1 MFNPH
6 EQKELCPPGGLP
18 VAVAKV
24 SLHKKKVRTRRSADH
39 ATQVE
44 ISVVTTTAMRSATAM

>member
-6 EQKELCPPGGLP
+6 EQKELCAPDGLP

-24 SLHKKKVRTRRSADH
+24 SLYRERSALGVRT
-39 ATQVE
+39 TQLK
-44 ISVVTTTAMRSATAM
+44 SRYQW